1 MLEGTATLTTNPG
14 LRALLLAIVFVT
26 MARAYTIVGRFVM
39 RRVGASKVGRSLAP
53 ALAGAGLGFW
63 AVLVWLVFS

>member
-1 MLEGTATLTTNPG
+1 MLEGTAALTANPG
-14 LRALLLAIVFVT
+14 LRALLLAIVFVS
-26 MARAYTIVGRFVM
+26 MARAYTIVGRVVM

-53 ALAGAGLGFW
+53 ALVGAGLGFW